1 MAQCSVHP
9 DVMQW
14 EVPCKPCVVFL
25 LKFFDLNLIM
35 WKLTHLECVGS
46 MSDSWAGLLKEVS
59 ALIDQE
65 KWWMEQKNGAEY
77 SGIGICK
84 A

>member
-1 MAQCSVHP
+1 
-9 DVMQW
+9 
-14 EVPCKPCVVFL
+14 
-25 LKFFDLNLIM
+25 M